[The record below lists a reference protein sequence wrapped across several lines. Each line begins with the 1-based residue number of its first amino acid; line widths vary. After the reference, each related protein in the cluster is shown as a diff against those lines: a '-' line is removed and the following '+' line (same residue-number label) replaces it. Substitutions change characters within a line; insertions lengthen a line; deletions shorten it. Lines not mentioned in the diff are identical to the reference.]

1 MVEVTSRHKCRT
13 RYNFHPNKNA
23 GSDVPLRLITEDYDY
38 WNIVTTLTG
47 LKELI
52 IPGTSSPFGGGPTIA
67 EKDVLSLLCLTN
79 LTSLV
84 IHGAEAELMS
94 QFTHIY
100 KIGPVL
106 L

>member
-1 MVEVTSRHKCRT
+1 MTLQVGTNAEHDTISIPTKMPDLTYLSVSSRKI
-13 RYNFHPNKNA
+13 N
-23 GSDVPLRLITEDYDY
+23 DY

-52 IPGTSSPFGGGPTIA
+52 IPGTSSPFGGGPTVA

-84 IHGAEAELMS
+84 IHGAEAEWMS
-94 QFTHIY
+94 HFTHID